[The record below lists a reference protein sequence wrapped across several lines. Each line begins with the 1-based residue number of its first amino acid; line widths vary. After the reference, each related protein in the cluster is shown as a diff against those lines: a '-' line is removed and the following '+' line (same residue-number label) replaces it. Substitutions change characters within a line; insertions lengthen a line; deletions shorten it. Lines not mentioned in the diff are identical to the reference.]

1 MLDIKQLSLFFSLF
15 TPKNSENRLLP
26 APVPPCP
33 QPCLPPPCPRSRKF
47 SSGLQLRAPSLVLP
61 PFPPSLRFITRSPLF
76 AYTFLVHTSAFP
88 FVLFGSPISI
98 LLRPHPYCL
107 VLPFSMLTVVFYSF
121 PLLSL
126 FFFPLSP
133 CSSSPPI
140 TLQVHKIPLFSPCE
154 IQKYPNF
161 VTYHH
166 FFHENLLAFQ
176 NLGIYFA
183 PRNRNNEI
191 LSLLVSLVSLVLP
204 FPLPPRQHRGRRG
217 VRLVSLLYR
226 EDSCGA
232 YKQEHSCYNHHHRL
246 V

>member
-1 MLDIKQLSLFFSLF
+1 M
-15 TPKNSENRLLP
+15 
-26 APVPPCP
+26 
-33 QPCLPPPCPRSRKF
+33 
-47 SSGLQLRAPSLVLP
+47 
-61 PFPPSLRFITRSPLF
+61 
-76 AYTFLVHTSAFP
+76 
-88 FVLFGSPISI
+88 LFGSPISI

-154 IQKYPNF
+154 VQKYPNF

-191 LSLLVSLVSLVLP
+191 LSLLVSPVLSFLP
-204 FPLPPRQHRGRRG
+204 FPLPPRQHRGGRG
-217 VRLVSLLYR
+217 VESVSLLYR

>member
-1 MLDIKQLSLFFSLF
+1 M
-15 TPKNSENRLLP
+15 
-26 APVPPCP
+26 
-33 QPCLPPPCPRSRKF
+33 
-47 SSGLQLRAPSLVLP
+47 
-61 PFPPSLRFITRSPLF
+61 
-76 AYTFLVHTSAFP
+76 
-88 FVLFGSPISI
+88 LFGSPISI

-126 FFFPLSP
+126 FFFPLSS

-191 LSLLVSLVSLVLP
+191 LSLLVSPVSPVLSFLP
-204 FPLPPRQHRGRRG
+204 SPTPPRLQHRGERW
-217 VRLVSLLYR
+217 VESVSLLYR
-226 EDSCGA
+226 EDGCGA

>member
-1 MLDIKQLSLFFSLF
+1 MSIRQPFHLCFLALPFLFFYALI
-15 TPKNSENRLLP
+15 PIVL
-26 APVPPCP
+26 
-33 QPCLPPPCPRSRKF
+33 
-47 SSGLQLRAPSLVLP
+47 SSHSVCLQLCFTL
-61 PFPPSLRFITRSPLF
+61 
-76 AYTFLVHTSAFP
+76 
-88 FVLFGSPISI
+88 
-98 LLRPHPYCL
+98 
-107 VLPFSMLTVVFYSF
+107 F

-191 LSLLVSLVSLVLP
+191 LSLLVSLVSPVLSFLP
-204 FPLPPRQHRGRRG
+204 FPLPPRQHRGGRG
-217 VRLVSLLYR
+217 VESVSLLYR